1 MQTLKDYLDAE
12 LRDKCRPTRDEIEDK
27 RHDFAIQ
34 NITRG
39 YPWRQVNI
47 DSAVE
52 TWIEEETDRRVAE
65 DCYSAGM
72 PKLKR
77 RVT

>member
-12 LRDKCRPTRDEIEDK
+12 LRERCRPTREEIAEKQKDYA
-27 RHDFAIQ
+27 RTRNWIEEQAAI
-34 NITRG
+34 
-39 YPWRQVNI
+39 YLL
-47 DSAVE
+47 E

-77 RVT
+77 RVA